1 MEVRDVRYVTSQP
14 WPFPGSLMLG
24 FETAWAGGD
33 ARVADA
39 ELDDVRWFDAAE
51 LEAARREEGPY
62 GLPPREAIARRLIEG
77 WLARRRAAAAGP
89 RGAPAAD
96 PPAGRAA
103 APGAGRRA
111 DARRDGGGG

>member
-1 MEVRDVRYVTSQP
+1 MRDVRYVTSQP

-24 FETAWAGGD
+24 FESAWAGGD

-77 WLARRRAAAAGP
+77 WLARRAG
-89 RGAPAAD
+89 G
-96 PPAGRAA
+96 
-103 APGAGRRA
+103 
-111 DARRDGGGG
+111 